1 MPAESLAFCKEREMA
16 IYSIKD
22 LEHLSGIKAHTLRI
36 WEQRYGILT
45 PCRTE
50 TNIRTYTDEEV
61 KRVLN
66 IALLQGKC
74 GFKIS
79 AIANMSEA
87 EMATHILHLSES
99 QFDFPEQIQALTV
112 AMLDLDEAKFQLL
125 TNNMVQTHGFESY
138 MLHVVNPFMRRL
150 GTLWLSGSVGPV
162 HEHFISH
169 LIRQKIIAN
178 IDQQDL
184 SLKPDAKKV
193 LLYLPEGELHEIG
206 LLFANY
212 VFRAR
217 KHSVIY
223 LGQSLPYVDLQ
234 LAYEIHQPDYVFSV
248 FTSQPHAEEIDSYLA
263 QMATDFPNSK
273 VILTGYQI
281 LQPGREVPSNIQ
293 LLFDYQALIDLA
305 NA

>member
-1 MPAESLAFCKEREMA
+1 MRGMA

-22 LEHLSGIKAHTLRI
+22 LENLSGIKAHTLRI

-45 PCRTE
+45 PRRTE
-50 TNIRTYTDEEV
+50 TNIRTYTDEEL

-66 IALLQGKC
+66 IALLQDKG

-99 QFDFPEQIQALTV
+99 QFDFPDQIQALTL
-112 AMLDLDEAKFQLL
+112 AMMDLDEAKFQLL
-125 TNNMVQTHGFESY
+125 TKNMIHAHGFESY
-138 MLHVVNPFMRRL
+138 MLNVIYPFMRRL
-150 GTLWLSGSVGPV
+150 GTLWLSGSVGPAQ
-162 HEHFISH
+162 EHFISH
-169 LIRQKIIAN
+169 LIRQKLVAS
-178 IDQQDL
+178 IDAQDL
-184 SLKPDAKKV
+184 SLKPDAKKF

-217 KHSVIY
+217 KHSVVY
-223 LGQSLPYVDLQ
+223 LGQSLPYEELL
-234 LAYEIHQPDYVFSV
+234 LAYEIHQPDYIFSV
-248 FTSQPHAEEIDSYLA
+248 FTSEPNVELIDAYVA
-263 QMATDFPNSK
+263 QMAKDLPNAQ
-273 VILTGYQI
+273 VLLTGYQI
-281 LQPGREVPSNIQ
+281 LQPERQVPASIQ
-293 LLFDYQALIDLA
+293 IIPDFQALIDLA

>member
-1 MPAESLAFCKEREMA
+1 MRGMA

-22 LEHLSGIKAHTLRI
+22 LENLSGIKAHTLRI

-45 PCRTE
+45 PRRTE
-50 TNIRTYTDEEV
+50 TNIRTYTDEEL

-66 IALLQGKC
+66 IALLQDKG

-99 QFDFPEQIQALTV
+99 QFDFPDQIQALTL
-112 AMLDLDEAKFQLL
+112 AMMDLDEAKFQLL
-125 TNNMVQTHGFESY
+125 TKNMIQAHGFESY
-138 MLHVVNPFMRRL
+138 MLNVIYPFMRRL
-150 GTLWLSGSVGPV
+150 GTLWLSGSVGPAQ
-162 HEHFISH
+162 EHFISH
-169 LIRQKIIAN
+169 LIRQKLVAS
-178 IDQQDL
+178 IDAQDL
-184 SLKPDAKKV
+184 SLKPDAKKF

-217 KHSVIY
+217 KHSVVY
-223 LGQSLPYVDLQ
+223 LGQSLPYEELL
-234 LAYEIHQPDYVFSV
+234 LAYEIHQPDYIFSV
-248 FTSQPHAEEIDSYLA
+248 FTSEPNVELIDAYVA
-263 QMATDFPNSK
+263 QMAKDLPNAQ
-273 VILTGYQI
+273 VLLTGYQI
-281 LQPGREVPSNIQ
+281 LQPERQVPASIQ
-293 LLFDYQALIDLA
+293 IIPDFQALIDLA

>member
-1 MPAESLAFCKEREMA
+1 MA

-22 LEHLSGIKAHTLRI
+22 LENLSGIKAHTLRI

-45 PCRTE
+45 PRRTE
-50 TNIRTYTDEEV
+50 TNIRTYTDEEL

-66 IALLQGKC
+66 IALLQDKG

-99 QFDFPEQIQALTV
+99 QFDFPDQIQALTL
-112 AMLDLDEAKFQLL
+112 AMMDLDEAKFQLL
-125 TNNMVQTHGFESY
+125 TKNMIQAHGFESY
-138 MLHVVNPFMRRL
+138 MLNVIYPFMRRL
-150 GTLWLSGSVGPV
+150 GTLWLSGSVGPAQ
-162 HEHFISH
+162 EHFISH
-169 LIRQKIIAN
+169 LIRQKLVAS
-178 IDQQDL
+178 IDAQDL
-184 SLKPDAKKV
+184 SLKPDAKKF

-217 KHSVIY
+217 KHSVVY
-223 LGQSLPYVDLQ
+223 LGQSLPYEELL
-234 LAYEIHQPDYVFSV
+234 LAYEIHQPDYIFSV
-248 FTSQPHAEEIDSYLA
+248 FTSEPNVELIDAYVA
-263 QMATDFPNSK
+263 QMAKDLPNAQ
-273 VILTGYQI
+273 VLLTGYQI
-281 LQPGREVPSNIQ
+281 LQPERQVPASIQ
-293 LLFDYQALIDLA
+293 IIPDFQALIDLA